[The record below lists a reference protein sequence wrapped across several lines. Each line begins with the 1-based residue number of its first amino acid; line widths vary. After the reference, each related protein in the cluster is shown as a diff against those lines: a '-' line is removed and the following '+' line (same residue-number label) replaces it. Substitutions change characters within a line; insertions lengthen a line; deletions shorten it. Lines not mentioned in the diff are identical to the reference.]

1 MCEEKFTKAE
11 LSACL
16 DYCYSSPCSIA
27 VLENIKFYVSG
38 NCNMVVN
45 YIAQHTEYSSK
56 EIRETLDI
64 LIEKGLII
72 ITGEGI
78 AGRETYELTEL
89 GEKII
94 AYYIEDALH
103 LYDELLSEAEE
114 Y

>member
-1 MCEEKFTKAE
+1 MCEEKITKAE

-16 DYCYSSPCSIA
+16 DYCYSNPCSMA

-38 NCNMVVN
+38 NCNMVVD
-45 YIAQHTEYSSK
+45 YIAKHTEYSCK

-64 LIEKGLII
+64 LIEKSLVII
-72 ITGEGI
+72 VEKNDSRK
-78 AGRETYELTEL
+78 ATYELTEL

-94 AYYIEDALH
+94 AYYIEDTLH